1 MATASPISGSL
12 MAASQAVA
20 EDGIGADQREAAQAE
35 GKKQKIE
42 HGAPPELFGRNIG
55 GSASILDPEFWLR
68 V

>member
-1 MATASPISGSL
+1 